1 MSTSDT
7 TSTRPAGDGGGHPAS
22 TPPGAAPTAPAR
34 QTSSVSRTT
43 TPSPRPRTRWLAVAA
58 ALTAVPP
65 ARRWAGYAASVLLA
79 AGVGAVADAYTA
91 ITLARIL
98 ALGLLAVSVA
108 VLTGWAGLPSLGQ
121 VAPFAVGAYTAAL
134 LARAGHTVGVVQ
146 VGAAAATAA
155 LFAAAVGVAVVR
167 TRGTAFLMVTLAV
180 GELTAAAAARWTSLT
195 GGTDGL
201 AGIPAVR
208 PVWVVP
214 ALASDRAVY
223 WYVLAV
229 TAAVVAVTVIVLR
242 SPLGLLLTG
251 VRDHEA
257 RMRASGHPVAV
268 YLLAATTAAGA
279 VAGVGGALLV
289 TVQRYISPADV
300 GFEVA
305 ALVLLAVI
313 IGGAASIGGAFAGA
327 ALIVATRDWLAGP
340 WPGHAPLLL
349 GATLIATVYL
359 LPGGMAGTVER
370 LHRPARREV
379 RS

>member
-1 MSTSDT
+1 VSGSN
-7 TSTRPAGDGGGHPAS
+7 TSTTRSAGATSNRGAVRRTVALATDVGRAS
-22 TPPGAAPTAPAR
+22 IQPR
-34 QTSSVSRTT
+34 RRRCSR
-43 TPSPRPRTRWLAVAA
+43 RLAVFAA
-58 ALTAVPP
+58 RATTRLISARNTASYVVMV
-65 ARRWAGYAASVLLA
+65 GLA
-79 AGVGAVADAYTA
+79 AVIGTLADAYTT
-91 ITLARIL
+91 ITLARVL
-98 ALGLLAVSVA
+98 SLGLLAVSVA

-146 VGAAAATAA
+146 LAAASVAA
-155 LFAAAVGVAVVR
+155 GLFAALNGLVVVR

-180 GELTAAAAARWTSLT
+180 GELTAAVAARWASVT
-195 GGTDGL
+195 GGSDGL

-208 PVWVVP
+208 PVWTAP
-214 ALASDRAVY
+214 LLTEDRHVY

-229 TAAVVAVTVIVLR
+229 AALVVAVTVALLR
-242 SPLGLLLTG
+242 SPAGLLLAG

-257 RMRASGHPVAV
+257 RMRACGHPVTV
-268 YLLAATTAAGA
+268 YLLAAYAGA
-279 VAGVGGALLV
+279 GAIAGVGGALLV
-289 TVQRYISPADV
+289 SVQRYISPADV

-313 IGGAASIGGAFAGA
+313 IGGPASIGGALFGA

-349 GATLIATVYL
+349 GAMFIATVYL
-359 LPGGMAGTVER
+359 LPDGLAGLVNRLSER
-370 LHRPARREV
+370 AARLGV